1 MSRRAEQWLTEQEVA
16 LLEAIY
22 QLESPPEHEDRR
34 QPMRLEQKVRR
45 AKSRLS
51 RADDEPERST
61 AQCQSTQTC

>member
-1 MSRRAEQWLTEQEVA
+1 MSRRAEQWLAEQEVA

-45 AKSRLS
+45 SKLRLPS
-51 RADDEPERST
+51 DPSQPNRAISG
-61 AQCQSTQTC
+61 